1 MCRYNDPYA
10 LLAAHVLYDVWV
22 ETGSSQHI
30 YDAILVLEYALNIS
44 PSNFHIKLLLLRF
57 YTILGQKLVD
67 WLLSKRWQQFLL
79 SSICRVFHNFRA

>member
-1 MCRYNDPYA
+1 MKQYQRVIYSWHVFVYRCNDPYA

-30 YDAILVLEYALNIS
+30 YDAILVLEYALTIS

-57 YTILGQKLVD
+57 YTILG
-67 WLLSKRWQQFLL
+67 
-79 SSICRVFHNFRA
+79 